1 MVAKKPNGSRW
12 GGAFGQEEEEE
23 EGIHNVPFGR
33 KNGADTPGTIHC
45 ALV

>member
-1 MVAKKPNGSRW
+1 MVAKKPNGSGS
-12 GGAFGQEEEEE
+12 GGAFGQEEKE
-23 EGIHNVPFGR
+23 EGIHNEPFGR